1 MTGQEIAQQAAL
13 RGVPAHQVV
22 RAAFVDRTKA
32 LETPASAAWNRM
44 PHDVRCLLI
53 TTSTTRENIENA
65 ASMSWAG
72 FTADEQVRMGA
83 AARAIARGLGEAQWL
98 R

>member
-1 MTGQEIAQQAAL
+1 MTGAELAQQSAL
-13 RGVPAHQVV
+13 KGAPVHAIV
-22 RAAFVDRTKA
+22 RELYADRAKA

-44 PHDVRCLLI
+44 PHDVRCLLV

-65 ASMSWAG
+65 ASMAWAG
-72 FTADEQVRMGA
+72 FTADEQVRLGA
-83 AARAIARGLGEAQWL
+83 AARAIHRGLAEAQWL